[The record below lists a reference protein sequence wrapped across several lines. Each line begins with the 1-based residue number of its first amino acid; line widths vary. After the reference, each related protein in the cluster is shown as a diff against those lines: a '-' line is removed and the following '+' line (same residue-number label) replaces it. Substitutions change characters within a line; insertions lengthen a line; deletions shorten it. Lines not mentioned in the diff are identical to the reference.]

1 MTQNGEAGGRA
12 RPSIGDVAALAG
24 VSSGTV
30 SNVLNHPGRVSAAT
44 AEKVVRAMAM
54 LDYVPDANARSLA
67 AGSSRTVGIVLPDLS
82 NSLFVDVARGA
93 EAAAEDAG
101 YSLMIAN
108 SDTRLDRET
117 RHLRTFTQARVAGV
131 LLTLNDSDHFAAI
144 AGQTPRSAP
153 TVMLNLAVPSS
164 RFCSVAVDNE
174 HGGWLATSHLVEVG
188 RRRLVFVGGPAGLEP
203 VRHRAQGFARA
214 VSERGVRHVRTITP
228 AGVNRADG
236 WEVGRAIVDD
246 VRAGLVDGVVAATDL
261 LAAGIVQALASTP
274 DVRVP
279 DDVAVVG
286 YDNNQAA
293 WDSPIP
299 ITTIAPNRNT
309 KRAVRQPQPIP
320 VHLNMRLMA
329 YLHSLRYSPQQFV
342 TPAAIDRSRA
352 ATKHASQ
359 MQARGAPKIARRPDH
374 ERSGGRQI

>member
-1 MTQNGEAGGRA
+1 MAGVLWLFVEPMKRINERYAADRINGEVRMTQNGEAGGRA

-44 AEKVVRAMAM
+44 AERVVRAMAM

-299 ITTIAPNRNT
+299 ITTVA
-309 KRAVRQPQPIP
+309 QPGEEMGREG
-320 VHLNMRLMA
+320 MRLVIQEGHTA
-329 YLHSLRYSPQQFV
+329 DGHEHEAVVLAPSLV
-342 TPAAIDRSRA
+342 VRA
-352 ATKHASQ
+352 SST
-359 MQARGAPKIARRPDH
+359 QARRVDA
-374 ERSGGRQI
+374 